1 MVEKIHCF
9 WQVLLT
15 EKYHK
20 QATKN
25 VCIKEYNCCQLMLEI
40 FGVATMSICS
50 IYLIK
55 TILNNNQTKVITIS
69 KYMMVTWHIINF
81 GLEKKKVKSKTGWW
95 EKYWNV
101 TLLSNFTSTQCLTAT
116 TTMHNASQQLPPCTM
131 MKTTH
136 QMINGLYTTIY
147 LHLLQPTSTCPNDA
161 SRHCLGVTYVFFFFF
176 SFCLFFNY
184 TTCSFNQHPLTWC
197 IHLHPPYP
205 MFVETMFQDIV
216 WA

>member
-1 MVEKIHCF
+1 MTYYQF
-9 WQVLLT
+9 W
-15 EKYHK
+15 
-20 QATKN
+20 
-25 VCIKEYNCCQLMLEI
+25 
-40 FGVATMSICS
+40 
-50 IYLIK
+50 
-55 TILNNNQTKVITIS
+55 
-69 KYMMVTWHIINF
+69 TW
-81 GLEKKKVKSKTGWW
+81 KKKSEVQNWLMGKILECHITFKLHIHTMPH
-95 EKYWNV
+95 
-101 TLLSNFTSTQCLTAT
+101 SNHP
-116 TTMHNASQQLPPCTM
+116 MHNASQQLPPCTM

-161 SRHCLGVTYVFFFFF
+161 SRCCLGVTYVFFFFF